1 MSAVMVVCMN
11 ITDPSWISAYFA
23 EVPKILAEY
32 GGVSIAGSRQVAS
45 LEGSTPPSDRMAVLS
60 FPSLEAITAFMKDA
74 RYQSYRKTREK
85 GARTDIFVFENGVV
99 QGELV

>member
-1 MSAVMVVCMN
+1 MFAMMVVCMN

-23 EVPKILAEY
+23 EVPKIFAEY

-45 LEGSTPPSDRMAVLS
+45 LEGSPSDRMAVLS
-60 FPSLEAITAFMKDA
+60 FPSLEAITAFMQDA
-74 RYQSYRKTREK
+74 RYQSFRKTRER